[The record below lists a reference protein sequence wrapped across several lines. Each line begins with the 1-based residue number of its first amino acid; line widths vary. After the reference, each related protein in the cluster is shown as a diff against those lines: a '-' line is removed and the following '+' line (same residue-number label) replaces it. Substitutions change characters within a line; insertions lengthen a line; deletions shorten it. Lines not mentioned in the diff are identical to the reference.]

1 MSILVIAFLHP
12 KKDKRV
18 MRTVEALSSID
29 DVDYIYWSENESG
42 HYAEEN
48 VTFHPVLHHIN
59 KQSNIRELISRRTH
73 EAKMVQVA
81 CSLRPELVYIH
92 HFATVIPLEIYK
104 RFGKMKVPI
113 ITDFHEYVP
122 EEFLFGVNAIP
133 KIIKT
138 SYAKSFY
145 RKMLSRSTGAVFVS
159 KWMIDDAKAIYPP
172 LKTLWIPNYG
182 DSSVETLAKERRNKE
197 IVFVG
202 SVRRDLEK
210 ERELLICLRKKGYE
224 FTTIGSSPLEGI
236 SGQCIPFLEY
246 GKMIKRISQASFSII
261 SFSST
266 DAGGKPLLNY
276 VHSMPNKFFDS
287 VVSGTPIIV
296 DKRLEDIAQI
306 VERDNLGIVIDR
318 NNPEESAEKIDHIW
332 KERYDNL
339 LQAINKNKG
348 SFLWEENKRREFL
361 GFVQEIL
368 KS

>member
-18 MRTVEALSSID
+18 MRTVEALSSAG
-29 DVDYIYWSENESG
+29 DVDYIYWSEDESEYHTEG
-42 HYAEEN
+42 D

-59 KQSNIRELISRRTH
+59 KHSIVRELISRRTH
-73 EAKMVQVA
+73 EAKMIEVA
-81 CSLRPELVYIH
+81 SSLRPELVYIH
-92 HFATVIPLEIYK
+92 HFATVIPLQIYK
-104 RFGKMKVPI
+104 RFWKMKVPI

-138 SYAKSFY
+138 NYAKSFY
-145 RKMLSRSTGAVFVS
+145 RKMLSRSAGAVFVS
-159 KWMIDDAKAIYPP
+159 KWMIDDAKAINPL

-210 ERELLICLRKKGYE
+210 EKELLICLKKKGYE

-236 SGQCIPFLEY
+236 SQSIPFLEY

-318 NNPEESAEKIDHIW
+318 NNPEESAETIDHI
-332 KERYDNL
+332 
-339 LQAINKNKG
+339 
-348 SFLWEENKRREFL
+348 
-361 GFVQEIL
+361 
-368 KS
+368 

>member
-18 MRTVEALSSID
+18 MRTVEALSSIVN
-29 DVDYIYWSENESG
+29 VDYIYWSGNESEHHSEG
-42 HYAEEN
+42 S

-59 KQSNIRELISRRTH
+59 KHSNVRELISRRTH
-73 EAKMVQVA
+73 EAKMIEIA

-104 RFGKMKVPI
+104 RFWKMKVPI

-133 KIIKT
+133 KTIKT
-138 SYAKSFY
+138 NYAKSFY
-145 RKMLSRSTGAVFVS
+145 RKMLFKSAGAVFVS
-159 KWMIDDAKAIYPP
+159 KWMIDDAKAINPS

-182 DSSVETLAKERRNKE
+182 DSSVETLPKERRNKE

-202 SVRRDLEK
+202 SVRRNLEK
-210 ERELLICLRKKGYE
+210 ERELLTCLRKKRYE

-236 SGQCIPFLEY
+236 SGKSIPFLKY
-246 GKMIKRISQASFSII
+246 GEMIRRISQASFSII

-296 DKRLEDIAQI
+296 DKRFEDIAQM

-318 NNPEESAEKIDHIW
+318 NSPEESAERIDHIW
-332 KERYDNL
+332 EERYDAL
-339 LQAINKNKG
+339 LKAIDKNKN
-348 SFLWEENKRREFL
+348 SFLWEESKRREFL
-361 GFVQEIL
+361 EFVQDIM